1 MGAVRECTLQETA
14 NRRGLPKLVYPFGNR
29 MSQNEKASLLRELP
43 SINDVLAVDPLASIA
58 EAAGHS
64 TALRIARSSI
74 ATLRREILAESVQH
88 SREHLVAMLGK
99 IAGDSF
105 TRERS
110 AKMTRV
116 INATGVVI
124 HTNLGRAVLSD
135 AAMQAIG
142 ENSGYGTLEYDI
154 ISGLRGKRGAGA
166 EALICELTG
175 AEAAMIVNNCAAA
188 AFLVLRVLAKGKDV
202 IISRGELVE
211 IGGDFRVPDVLEE
224 SGATLREVGTTNRTK
239 ISDYWK
245 AVSEQTGLL
254 MRVHPSNYRV
264 IGFTESPTNL
274 QLSSLARA
282 KGIPFF
288 EDAGSGALVDLSNF
302 GLDEPTISSSIADG
316 VDLVAFSGDKL
327 LGGVQAGF
335 IVGRRDLID
344 AIRRHPLYRALR
356 VDKLAYAAI
365 EATLTSY
372 GLGTHFEDIPT
383 LRMLATPPESIRRE
397 AEELISSISTKVSE
411 RVELEIVEGESVI
424 GGGSAPEVKPKTW
437 LISITVK
444 GRSADDVDEF
454 LRSRSTPVIGRISD
468 GRLLLDLRTV
478 QPNERAELE
487 TAIESLADHEF

>member
-1 MGAVRECTLQETA
+1 
-14 NRRGLPKLVYPFGNR
+14 
-29 MSQNEKASLLRELP
+29 MSQQEKASLLRELP
-43 SINDVLAVDPLASIA
+43 SIDELLAVEPLISIA

-74 ATLRREILAESVQH
+74 ETLRREILGESRQH
-88 SREHLVAMLGK
+88 SREQHVAKLAE

-110 AKMTRV
+110 ARMSRV

-124 HTNLGRAVLSD
+124 HTNLGRSVLADSAVK
-135 AAMQAIG
+135 AVAKI
-142 ENSGYGTLEYDI
+142 SGYCTLEYDL
-154 ISGLRGKRGAGA
+154 ISGSRGKRGAGA
-166 EALICELTG
+166 EALICEVTG

-239 ISDYWK
+239 ISDYEK
-245 AVSEQTGLL
+245 AISDSTGLL

-274 QLSSLARA
+274 QLSTLARE

-288 EDAGSGALVDLSNF
+288 EDAGSGALVDLSEF
-302 GLDEPTISSSIADG
+302 GLDEPTISSSILDG

-335 IVGRRDLID
+335 IVGRKTLVDS
-344 AIRRHPLYRALR
+344 IRRHPLYRALR

-372 GLGTHFEDIPT
+372 ARGTHFEEIPT
-383 LRMLATPPESIRRE
+383 LRMLAARPESIRER
-397 AEELISSISTKVSE
+397 AEQLIRSLSTEVLD
-411 RVELEIVEGESVI
+411 RVQFEIVEGESVI

-437 LISITVK
+437 LISASSV
-444 GRSADDVDEF
+444 GRSAADVDAF
-454 LRSRSTPVIGRISD
+454 LRSATTPVIGRIAD
-468 GRLLLDLRTV
+468 GRFLLDLRTV
-478 QPNERAELE
+478 PANDQSELVS
-487 TAIESLADHEF
+487 AIKSLAGHEF

>member
-1 MGAVRECTLQETA
+1 
-14 NRRGLPKLVYPFGNR
+14 
-29 MSQNEKASLLRELP
+29 MSQHENVSLLRELP
-43 SINDVLAVDPLASIA
+43 SIDELLTVESLVWIA
-58 EAAGHS
+58 QAAGTS

-74 ATLRREILAESVQH
+74 EILRHEILAGSVPF
-88 SREHLVAMLGK
+88 SREQLVAKVAK
-99 IAGDSF
+99 IAADSF
-105 TRERS
+105 ARERS
-110 AKMTRV
+110 ARTSRV
-116 INATGVVI
+116 INATGVVV
-124 HTNLGRAVLSD
+124 HTNLGRSVLSET
-135 AAMQAIG
+135 ARQAMTD
-142 ENSGYGTLEYDI
+142 NSGYCTLEYDLT
-154 ISGLRGKRGAGA
+154 SGSRGKRGAGA

-239 ISDYWK
+239 MGDYEKAIS
-245 AVSEQTGLL
+245 ETTGII

-274 QLSSLARA
+274 QLSSLARE
-282 KGIPFF
+282 KSIPFF
-288 EDAGSGALVDLSNF
+288 EDAGSGALVDLSEF

-335 IVGRRDLID
+335 IVGRKDLID
-344 AIRRHPLYRALR
+344 SIRRHPLYRALR

-372 GLGTHFEDIPT
+372 ARGTHLEDVPT
-383 LRMLATPPESIRRE
+383 LRMLATQAESIRTRC
-397 AEELISSISTKVSE
+397 EELISGLSTKVLE
-411 RVELEIVEGESVI
+411 RVQLEILEGESVI

-437 LISITVK
+437 LISVAINA
-444 GRSADDVDEF
+444 RSASDVYAF
-454 LRSRSTPVIGRISD
+454 LRSRNTPVIGRIAD
-468 GRLLLDLRTV
+468 GRFLLDLRTV
-478 QPNERAELE
+478 LPNDQAELE
-487 TAIESLADHEF
+487 SAIESLTDPHPQ